1 MADRPATAA
10 ALPDTATLADAIAA
24 IAAEASAVAL
34 AKWRTDFRQWEKS
47 PGNPVCEV
55 DLEVDLL
62 LFQRLSALVPDAGWL
77 SEETVDNEDRLTHA
91 RLWVVDPIDGTRDY
105 VRGREGWAVS
115 IALVENGQPL
125 IGVLDAP
132 SRGEVWRAEAGRGAT
147 LNGVPIHTG
156 DRSVFAGAR
165 VPTDSLPRVDSD
177 LVAVA
182 KPNSIALRIAMVAA
196 GQADLVATLRW
207 GYEWDIAAAVLI
219 AAEAGAT
226 VSDAFGKPLFFNTPT
241 AQAFGVLATTPGIHA
256 AAVDRLAERAKTLAV
271 K

>member
-1 MADRPATAA
+1 VAEA
-10 ALPDTATLADAIAA
+10 LADAVAR
-24 IAAEASAVAL
+24 IAAEAGALAL
-34 AKWRTDFRQWEKS
+34 AKWRTDFRRWEKS
-47 PGNPVCEV
+47 PGNPVCDV
-55 DLEVDLL
+55 DLEVDALL
-62 LFQRLSALVPDAGWL
+62 HQRLSALLPDAGWL
-77 SEETVDNEDRLTHA
+77 SEETVDNADRLSQS

-105 VRGREGWAVS
+105 IRGREGWAVS

-132 SRGEVWRAEAGRGAT
+132 ARGEVWRAAAGRGAT
-147 LNGVPIHTG
+147 LNGLPIHTG
-156 DRSVFAGAR
+156 DRALFAGAR

-196 GQADLVATLRW
+196 GEADLVATLRW
-207 GYEWDIAAAVLI
+207 GYEWDIAAAILI

-226 VSDAFGKPLFFNTPT
+226 VSDAFGKPLFFNTPS

-256 AAVDRLAERAKTLAV
+256 DAVDRLADRARTLAI